1 MVEKGGI
8 SQQKEIANMA
18 KIKISADTVLAIL
31 KGIMEDEDINVKITD
46 PSAPEEWQGKT
57 VQEVLNVDY
66 YTFKHRPIDTEIVV
80 EELMQQGKEVGELE
94 ALKRAFCILSLNST
108 ERVFS
113 KTNDIV
119 TVSASLEYWI
129 QTEKIKLLE
138 DMVEDIIVES
148 TGIRIPVKIGK
159 EERQVI
165 LAIGNLQ
172 ISELQEATEFG
183 EMAVCELEVDLMFYP
198 KATSM
203 SDYKVEFAV
212 VDEDTNTSEWVEVP
226 CSNVGLTTSM
236 TQKPT
241 PFANNPRNVGSIN
254 LSSVKSITLS
264 FDGYNNKFIDKL
276 VDFSFSQQQVDNNQ
290 VFLIRLTRKEKSYT
304 YSMVIKEHSI
314 TIKEEAGNETHSLTL
329 TARGIKD
336 GTT

>member
-1 MVEKGGI
+1 
-8 SQQKEIANMA
+8 MA
-18 KIKISADTVLAIL
+18 KVKISADTVLTIL
-31 KGIMEDEDINVKITD
+31 KGIMEDEDINCTIAD
-46 PSAPEEWQGKT
+46 PSAPKEWKGKT
-57 VQEVLNVDY
+57 LQEVLNVDY

-80 EELMQQGKEVGELE
+80 EELMQQGKEVDELE

-119 TVSASLEYWI
+119 TVSVSLEYWI

-148 TGIRIPVKIGK
+148 TGIRIPVKIGN

-226 CSNVGLTTSM
+226 CSSISFSKSM
-236 TQKPT
+236 TQKAVPN
-241 PFANNPRNVGSIN
+241 ANKPKSVGNIN
-254 LSSVKSITLS
+254 LSSAKAIVLV
-264 FDGYNNKFIDKL
+264 FDGYKNKFIDKL
-276 VDFSFSQQQVDNNQ
+276 SNDTLLGDLTDKGTETEDQDNNESII
-290 VFLIRLTRKEKSYT
+290 LRITRDDVQNY
-304 YSMVIKEHSI
+304 YNCVIKDHTI
-314 TIKEEAGNETHSLTL
+314 TVQENTGNETHSLTL
-329 TARGIKD
+329 TKRGIKD

>member
-1 MVEKGGI
+1 MT
-8 SQQKEIANMA
+8 
-18 KIKISADTVLAIL
+18 KIKVSADTVLTIL
-31 KGIMEDEDINVKITD
+31 KGIMEDADINYTITD
-46 PSAPEEWQGKT
+46 PSAPKEWKGKT

-80 EELMQQGKEVGELE
+80 EELMQQGKDVDELE

-148 TGIRIPVKIGK
+148 TGIRIPVKIGN

-236 TQKPT
+236 TQKST

-264 FDGYNNKFIDKL
+264 FDGYDNKFIDKL